1 MDEFTSTGDLP
12 DAWHDRMKAE
22 VNHILE
28 RLEGLDITLALIIL
42 QSATLHAVYF
52 NVDEDRRRM
61 IALESWPEAGKKT
74 FELWKGLD
82 KRKE

>member
-22 VNHILE
+22 VNHILK

-42 QSATLHAVYF
+42 QSATLHIVYF
-52 NVDEDRRRM
+52 NVDEDRM
-61 IALESWPEAGKKT
+61 MMALESWPEAGKKT